1 MHYSKSNGCKHILIA
16 CLMVLMAS
24 PVSTMAADD
33 DYLSALSEEAD
44 SLETLGNA
52 RRELDKVKATV
63 RKQKKGTAPKR
74 TVSIKGMKQLEKQ
87 LQQDF
92 PASFQLYQ
100 QLDIKDREKV
110 FGEYNNGKDKS
121 HDARI
126 FSAINKII
134 ILQVR

>member
-1 MHYSKSNGCKHILIA
+1 MHYFKSNGYKHILIV
-16 CLMVLMAS
+16 CLMVLMTS

-44 SLETLGNA
+44 TLETLGNA

-63 RKQKKGTAPKR
+63 RKQNKGTAPKE
-74 TVSIKGMKQLEKQ
+74 TVSVKGMKQLEDQ
-87 LQQDF
+87 LQRDF

-100 QLDIKDREKV
+100 QLNSKDREQV
-110 FGEYNNGKDKS
+110 FSEYNNGKDKS

>member
-1 MHYSKSNGCKHILIA
+1 MYSFKSNAFKHLLVA
-16 CLMVLMAS
+16 CVVVLMGS
-24 PVSTMAADD
+24 PVFTIAADD

-63 RKQKKGTAPKR
+63 RKQNKGAVPKR
-74 TVSIKGMKQLEKQ
+74 AASVKGMKQLEDK
-87 LQQDF
+87 LKRDF

-100 QLDIKDREKV
+100 QLDSKSQEQV
-110 FGEYNNGKDKS
+110 VGEYNNGKDKS

>member
-1 MHYSKSNGCKHILIA
+1 
-16 CLMVLMAS
+16 MVLITS
-24 PVSTMAADD
+24 PVGTMAADD

-44 SLETLGNA
+44 TLETLGNA

-63 RKQKKGTAPKR
+63 RKQNKGTAPKR
-74 TVSIKGMKQLEKQ
+74 TASIKGMKQLEDQ
-87 LQQDF
+87 LQRDF

-100 QLDIKDREKV
+100 QLNSKDREQV
-110 FGEYNNGKDKS
+110 FSEYNNSKDKS